1 MTWKGIVS
9 HDGHATMTAR
19 HPVASAT
26 QARSS
31 WLGDSQPVT
40 RMPHG
45 LDRGF
50 GAKLLAEP
58 PDANVDHVRSGIEAV
73 APDLR
78 EEPFAAHDL
87 ARMCDEVVEQ
97 AELSVRE
104 IRDAVIDASLA
115 PREVELES
123 RDADRRCVLAAS
135 VAQLDAHARNELV
148 ERERLREIVVR
159 PELEAPQ
166 LRRQVGSRG
175 EDQHRQLGPAAVEL
189 VEQS

>member
-97 AELSVRE
+97 AELSFRK
-104 IRDAVIDASLA
+104 IRDAVIEATLA
-115 PREVELES
+115 PRQVELEA
-123 RDADRRCVLAAS
+123 RGADRRVVLAS
-135 VAQLDAHARNELV
+135 YKSRLDALTRTDA
-148 ERERLREIVVR
+148 
-159 PELEAPQ
+159 
-166 LRRQVGSRG
+166 
-175 EDQHRQLGPAAVEL
+175 
-189 VEQS
+189 